1 MHDLWDGERRQIL
14 NKPKKY
20 EVIPCSTKYA
30 RPALKPKKNPKY
42 RLLS

>member
-1 MHDLWDGERRQIL
+1 MYDLWDGERRQIL

-20 EVIPCSTKYA
+20 GVIPCSTKYA
-30 RPALKPKKNPKY
+30 RSALKPKKNKY